1 MNQTKYLREQKN
13 KKNTEPEAVTTAK
26 ERQAMEEKPM
36 QISQKFR
43 TRLENEFAG
52 N

>member
-13 KKNTEPEAVTTAK
+13 KKNTEPEAAK